1 MFHSFKFIFK
11 HSYDWACCQKITS
24 DIIDACITPS
34 NRQKGI
40 EEDKIVLQLY
50 KTLVKSPFK
59 YVTFDHMFTLLST
72 HLRDLK
78 TLSSVEHLKHFNYLS
93 FSYETADFLN
103 VLFLHF

>member
-11 HSYDWACCQKITS
+11 HSDDWACCQKITS

-50 KTLVKSPFK
+50 KALVKSPFK

-78 TLSSVEHLKHFNYLS
+78 TLSSVEHLKHLKYLPCS
-93 FSYETADFLN
+93 CKTEDFVKEL
-103 VLFLHF
+103 LHNF